1 MARNVASGV
10 ALSFGLISTAV
21 DLTSALDKV
30 SGTGNVRVC
39 DTGHPATRIRQPQ
52 MCPECGEIPYQQ
64 LKSARPV
71 EGGLVV
77 LEADDLQQVRGD
89 AAEFKKKATVSA
101 HPAEEVEVRTSV
113 GEKMYYLT
121 PAKGHEAG
129 YAAILGLVDSHPEL
143 AFMTQWTPRTTPA
156 QFRVRAYNGVLV
168 FQERTREGSV
178 RPAPD
183 VTLGDN
189 AQLLAMAEQF
199 LGMPG
204 MVVEYDPATYAD
216 KSEERLAAL
225 IATKEVVPTDDSSA
239 GVTPVVVDDLMA
251 KLAAHLATA
260 AQAEVKP
267 AKKPRAKKSKADA

>member
-1 MARNVASGV
+1 MAARNVASGV

-39 DTGHPATRIRQPQ
+39 DTGHPATRITQPVT
-52 MCPECGEIPYQQ
+52 CPECGPIPYQQ
-64 LKSARPV
+64 LKTARPV

-77 LEADDLQQVRGD
+77 LEAEDLKEVRGD
-89 AAEFKKKATVSA
+89 ADAFKKKATISA
-101 HPAEEVEVRTSV
+101 HPAEQVEVRTSV

-129 YAAILGLVDSHPEL
+129 YAAILSLVQSHPEL
-143 AFMTQWTPRTTPA
+143 AFMTQWTPRSSVA
-156 QFRVRAYNGVLV
+156 QFRVRAYNGALV
-168 FQERTREGSV
+168 FQERTREGTV

-183 VTLGDN
+183 VSLGDN
-189 AQLLAMAEQF
+189 EQLLAMAEQF
-199 LGMPG
+199 LAMPG
-204 MVVEYDPATYAD
+204 MVVEYDPTTYAD
-216 KSEERLAAL
+216 KSQERLAA
-225 IATKEVVPTDDSSA
+225 IVATKEVVPVEGATG

-260 AQAEVKP
+260 AKAEDKPVK
-267 AKKPRAKKSKADA
+267 KTRAKKANA